1 MIKENDFELKI
12 LIVEDNIIESKTIA
26 SFLKAGGF
34 GDIDSA
40 SNKREALEK
49 IYLFR
54 PDIVLMDI
62 SLDEAEAGVEV
73 AELIKNDPEIEAV
86 VIFLTSHTH
95 QQVFSRAKLTE
106 PYGYIIKPFTKE
118 SLCVSVEMA
127 YNRKRLELRL
137 KESTQIFKTSV
148 ETMLDCFGIFSAV
161 RDSGGVI
168 KDFIIQYLNDSAC
181 RDFRISREE
190 MIGRSLSE
198 PLPSYRENGL
208 FEEYCRVVNAQMPL
222 IKHAFKMLIR
232 RSPET
237 FHYYDFRVVDLKD
250 GFAAAWRDVSD
261 RKLAEE
267 ALVRSEEKYRE
278 IVENLSE
285 GFWLVDNNLRTV
297 FVNKK
302 MNEIIGYSSEELQ
315 TNSIV
320 DYIYEDQLIFFHKNI
335 ENLRAGVKSQFSLLL
350 NHKNGRQIYVKA
362 SLGEFTDNF
371 GGVKG
376 IFAFFN
382 NNASAVELSDDSEA
396 KENFPSSV
404 EARSS
409 LVGNSK
415 FINDLFAIIPSISE
429 SSCNVLIEG
438 PSGAGKSLIARTI
451 HQNSER
457 RNAPFVV
464 VNCGAL
470 PDALIESELFG
481 YVKGAFT
488 DAKKDKPGKFA
499 MASGGTILLDEIGEL
514 PLHLQVKTL
523 HVIEEKMFEPLGSN
537 EPQKVDVR
545 IIAATNKNLIELI
558 GQKKF
563 REDLYYRLKIVN
575 IKVPS
580 LKERRE
586 DILLLAR
593 HFIKKL
599 NQKYGKNINRLSDN
613 FIKFLLSYNFP
624 GNIRELYN
632 IFEHAF
638 VFSNDIIIDIE
649 QLAEDYLEIYKKNAT
664 PTITAGVTPTGASAS
679 SAYKIADGGPDRALI
694 RSAAFDD
701 EYLELLKS
709 LELFNNN
716 RNKTAAFLKISRMA
730 LWRRMK
736 KYGLLKDE

>member
-1 MIKENDFELKI
+1 
-12 LIVEDNIIESKTIA
+12 
-26 SFLKAGGF
+26 
-34 GDIDSA
+34 
-40 SNKREALEK
+40 
-49 IYLFR
+49 
-54 PDIVLMDI
+54 
-62 SLDEAEAGVEV
+62 
-73 AELIKNDPEIEAV
+73 
-86 VIFLTSHTH
+86 
-95 QQVFSRAKLTE
+95 
-106 PYGYIIKPFTKE
+106 
-118 SLCVSVEMA
+118 
-127 YNRKRLELRL
+127 
-137 KESTQIFKTSV
+137 
-148 ETMLDCFGIFSAV
+148 
-161 RDSGGVI
+161 
-168 KDFIIQYLNDSAC
+168 
-181 RDFRISREE
+181 
-190 MIGRSLSE
+190 
-198 PLPSYRENGL
+198 
-208 FEEYCRVVNAQMPL
+208 
-222 IKHAFKMLIR
+222 
-232 RSPET
+232 
-237 FHYYDFRVVDLKD
+237 
-250 GFAAAWRDVSD
+250 
-261 RKLAEE
+261 
-267 ALVRSEEKYRE
+267 
-278 IVENLSE
+278 
-285 GFWLVDNNLRTV
+285 
-297 FVNKK
+297 
-302 MNEIIGYSSEELQ
+302 
-315 TNSIV
+315 
-320 DYIYEDQLIFFHKNI
+320 
-335 ENLRAGVKSQFSLLL
+335 
-350 NHKNGRQIYVKA
+350 
-362 SLGEFTDNF
+362 
-371 GGVKG
+371 
-376 IFAFFN
+376 
-382 NNASAVELSDDSEA
+382 
-396 KENFPSSV
+396 
-404 EARSS
+404 
-409 LVGNSK
+409 
-415 FINDLFAIIPSISE
+415 
-429 SSCNVLIEG
+429 
-438 PSGAGKSLIARTI
+438 
-451 HQNSER
+451 
-457 RNAPFVV
+457 
-464 VNCGAL
+464 
-470 PDALIESELFG
+470 
-481 YVKGAFT
+481 
-488 DAKKDKPGKFA
+488 